1 MVSMTLRDMVETHEK
16 LKNRMTAFDMAL
28 AIKPVQT
35 GEGHP
40 VAITMTEEQADEVY
54 EYLELLDRILTD
66 KMNTQEVYM

>member
-1 MVSMTLRDMVETHEK
+1 MVSMTLRDMIDTHKK

-28 AIKPVQT
+28 AVKPVQSSD
-35 GEGHP
+35 GHP

-66 KMNTQEVYM
+66 KMNTHEVYM